1 MSYIKNHYFEEIN
14 QSQNFE
20 DYDYQYQQFLLQFEK
35 EEQDLNLEVEEDII
49 AEMISFYPF

>member
-49 AEMISFYPF
+49 AEMVSFYPF